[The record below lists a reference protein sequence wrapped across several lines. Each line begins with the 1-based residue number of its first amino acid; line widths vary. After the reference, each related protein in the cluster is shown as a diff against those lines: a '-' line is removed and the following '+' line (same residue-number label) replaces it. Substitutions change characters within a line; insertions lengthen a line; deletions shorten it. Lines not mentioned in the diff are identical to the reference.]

1 MPFVPHT
8 KHDEQ
13 FMLESVGVDSIE
25 ALFDEI
31 PSELKSGV
39 LDQTPSGIS
48 EMALI
53 CIFDLGKRLS
63 YRQLF

>member
-31 PSELKSGV
+31 PPDLKSGV
-39 LDQTPSGIS
+39 LDQTTSGIS
-48 EMALI
+48 EMALMR
-53 CIFDLGKRLS
+53 LMNERRHLEKRA
-63 YRQLF
+63 

>member
-31 PSELKSGV
+31 PSRAKIRCIGPDAVRHILKW
-39 LDQTPSGIS
+39 P
-48 EMALI
+48 
-53 CIFDLGKRLS
+53 
-63 YRQLF
+63 